1 MEDVGVMAFSGC
13 TGLKEIVVADGNEY
27 FTVHEGALFDK
38 NLEVLYCYP
47 AAQTETS
54 YTVPD
59 STLVIGPSAFMCA
72 ASLTQVTL
80 PEKLRYIGDGAFYGC
95 VGLSSIIL
103 PEAVTTIGDN
113 AFDSCSA
120 LQTVTFVG
128 ADAEEQTGED
138 LSIGSY
144 AFFACRNCWMLRCR
158 SEFPASVPMHLAVR
172 KRRILPIP
180 PTQPGMRLP

>member
-128 ADAEEQTGED
+128 ADAEEQTGKISASAAMPFC
-138 LSIGSY
+138 LSETAGCYVAEASFQHRFLCIWLYGRDGFCQY
-144 AFFACRNCWMLRCR
+144 RQR
-158 SEFPASVPMHLAVR
+158 SR
-172 KRRILPIP
+172 
-180 PTQPGMRLP
+180 G